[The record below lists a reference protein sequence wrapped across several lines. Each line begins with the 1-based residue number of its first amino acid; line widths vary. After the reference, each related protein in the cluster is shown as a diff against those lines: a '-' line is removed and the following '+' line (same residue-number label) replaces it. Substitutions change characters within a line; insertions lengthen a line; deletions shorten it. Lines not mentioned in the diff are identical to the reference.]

1 MKQISVIF
9 FVVFA
14 LAFTT
19 KLFSQS
25 EKENKLGIGI
35 SLDPARIGQVS
46 YYNYDPQFGL
56 FKSTV
61 TNATPIMFYLPI
73 NVAGRFRLEPS
84 FGLYTI
90 NNDNTTTSTYPG
102 TAPTT
107 NTNSASLITIGL
119 RGVYLSSLSKSFE
132 LYFGPRLDFSF
143 VSSSNV
149 YSQVY
154 THSDGAN
161 TTVIN
166 NSDSK
171 ETDINMGIV
180 FGAEYFPISH
190 YSVGGEVSLNYT
202 TFGNPTITNTTSPP
216 QTPPAYTNSNDVT
229 QYSFN
234 TEALFFMRWYFL

>member
-1 MKQISVIF
+1 MKQISVIL
-9 FVVFA
+9 FVVFT
-14 LAFTT
+14 LVFTT

-25 EKENKLGIGI
+25 EKDNKLGIGI
-35 SLDPARIGQVS
+35 SLDPARIGHVS
-46 YYNYDPQFGL
+46 YYNYSPEFGL
-56 FKSTV
+56 INSTV
-61 TNATPIMFYLPI
+61 NNATPIMFYLPI
-73 NVAGRFRLEPS
+73 NVTERVRLEPS

-90 NNDNTTTSTYPG
+90 NNENTTTSDYPG

-149 YSQVY
+149 YSQIY
-154 THSDGAN
+154 THSDGSN

-166 NSDSK
+166 TTGSK
-171 ETDINMGIV
+171 ETDINMGVV

-202 TFGNPTITNTTSPP
+202 TFGNPTLTNTTSPP
-216 QTPPAYTNSNDVT
+216 QTQPAYTNSNDVT
-229 QYSFN
+229 RYSFH
-234 TEALFFMRWYFL
+234 TDALFFMRWYFL